1 MNIEISKQSELFG
14 HDYIFDEIIN
24 LFNKKKLPN
33 KILLSGPKGIGKST
47 LSYHFL
53 NYVFSKNEDYSYDIN
68 NKRIDQNNTSFKL
81 IQNHTHPNFYS
92 IDLFDGSKS
101 IEISQ
106 IRKMIEYSN
115 KSSFNHSSR
124 FVIIDNLEFLNTNS
138 ANALLKIIE
147 EPNSNLFFILIN
159 NTNKT
164 ILETLKSRCINFK
177 MNLSFNKSIY
187 ITNKLLGVNLFDLMN
202 KDLITY
208 YDTPGYLTNLFF
220 FAKKYKID
228 LKDYD
233 LNEFILFLINEN
245 YYKKDEFIKIY
256 IHKLIELFFLKKII
270 NSGNKNKIINLHTQF
285 IHKMNNLLKFNLD
298 SESLFLEFKS
308 KVLNG

>member
-1 MNIEISKQSELFG
+1 MNIEVTKQSKLFG

-159 NTNKT
+159 NTNKI

-177 MNLSFNKSIY
+177 MNLSFNESIY

-256 IHKLIELFFLKKII
+256 IHKLIELFFLKKIN
-270 NSGNKNKIINLHTQF
+270 NSSNKNKIINLHTQF

>member
-1 MNIEISKQSELFG
+1 MNIENSKQTKLFG
-14 HDYIFDEIIN
+14 HDHIFDEIVS

-47 LSYHFL
+47 LCYHFL
-53 NYVFSKNEDYSYDIN
+53 NYIFSKKEDYSYDID
-68 NKRIDQNNTSFKL
+68 NKKIDQNNISFKL
-81 IQNHTHPNFYS
+81 IQNHTHPNFYL
-92 IDLFDGSKS
+92 IDLFEGSKS

-138 ANALLKIIE
+138 VNALLKIIE
-147 EPNSNLFFILIN
+147 EPNTNLFFILIN

-164 ILETLKSRCINFK
+164 ILETLRSRCIDFK
-177 MNLSFNKSIY
+177 MNLSFNDSIY
-187 ITNKLLGVNLFDLMN
+187 ITNKLLGENLFDLIN
-202 KDLITY
+202 EDLITY
-208 YDTPGYLTNLFF
+208 YDTPGHLTNLII
-220 FAKKYKID
+220 FAEKNKIN
-228 LKDYD
+228 LKNYD

-245 YYKKDEFIKIY
+245 YYKKDEFIRIY
-256 IHKLIELFFLKKII
+256 IHKLIELFFLKKIN
-270 NSGNKNKIINLHTQF
+270 NSTNKNRIINLHTKF

>member
-1 MNIEISKQSELFG
+1 
-14 HDYIFDEIIN
+14 
-24 LFNKKKLPN
+24 
-33 KILLSGPKGIGKST
+33 
-47 LSYHFL
+47 
-53 NYVFSKNEDYSYDIN
+53 
-68 NKRIDQNNTSFKL
+68 
-81 IQNHTHPNFYS
+81 
-92 IDLFDGSKS
+92 
-101 IEISQ
+101 
-106 IRKMIEYSN
+106 
-115 KSSFNHSSR
+115 
-124 FVIIDNLEFLNTNS
+124 
-138 ANALLKIIE
+138 
-147 EPNSNLFFILIN
+147 
-159 NTNKT
+159 
-164 ILETLKSRCINFK
+164 
-177 MNLSFNKSIY
+177 MNLSFNESIY

-202 KDLITY
+202 KDLLTY

-256 IHKLIELFFLKKII
+256 IHKLIELFFLKKIN
-270 NSGNKNKIINLHTQF
+270 NSSNKNKIINLHTQF